1 MDDRSELGQ
10 FISFQLSESYEQ
22 LTQFPAQIFRTSMTI
37 LLTTRL
43 RLTQERIRNLTLEE
57 DNGL

>member
-10 FISFQLSESYEQ
+10 FVSFQLSESYEQ

-37 LLTTRL
+37 LLTARL
-43 RLTQERIRNLTLEE
+43 RLTQERIRNLTVEE